1 MSRMF
6 RKFHSMEI
14 FTVDVPTVIKSEYH
28 LFPGKFS
35 REWNLGTFPKRN
47 SGSGQNCS
55 SMTWSDLNA
64 QPPRPPHALEM
75 SQSEL
80 YGSDMLTV
88 GFSRCWTIIGIIP
101 LILWFLLS
109 SLETATTFKILL
121 RIKMRQKAA
130 GLRLCLP
137 FWKIKSYP
145 KSSLSHK
152 SNFFQGREAPE
163 LPRSS
168 TGAGDSFDL
177 PERRRKTGSDSER
190 HEGGGND
197 SRRRDERADSRR
209 RQRGEDEAR
218 RHEEI
223 DLIDD
228 ISFKHHQVIAE
239 NLCRCVASL

>member
-1 MSRMF
+1 
-6 RKFHSMEI
+6 MEI
-14 FTVDVPTVIKSEYH
+14 FPVDVPTVIKSEYH

-121 RIKMRQKAA
+121 RIKMLQKAA

-152 SNFFQGREAPE
+152 SNFFRE
-163 LPRSS
+163 
-168 TGAGDSFDL
+168 
-177 PERRRKTGSDSER
+177 ER
-190 HEGGGND
+190 HPNFLEAQQAPATASICRKGDEKRAAIAKGMRAEATTVGGEMKEPTVVVG
-197 SRRRDERADSRR
+197 SAERMRPADTKRLTS
-209 RQRGEDEAR
+209 
-218 RHEEI
+218 
-223 DLIDD
+223 LM
-228 ISFKHHQVIAE
+228 IS
-239 NLCRCVASL
+239 ASSIIR